1 MYLELGEQGGAGVE
15 VAPRAR
21 EVEPREL
28 ADRLLQFGIH
38 GLRGSVSLA
47 GFSFFLAGG
56 DDAARMRRT
65 EPGVRG
71 IRFLTRKAISEHR
84 AKAIGA
90 KELK

>member
-1 MYLELGEQGGAGVE
+1 MYLELGEQGAAGVE

-56 DDAARMRRT
+56 DDAARKRRT
-65 EPGVRG
+65 EQCARG

-84 AKAIGA
+84 AKQ
-90 KELK
+90 LMPRR